1 MPSTPFRVDA
11 QECNNSSRLSGCCFD
26 NATRRQLD
34 ARGTTLLVDALTI
47 SRRRATAIAS
57 TPRSAVQRPHRL
69 PPAEH
74 IPIGGARRVRRA
86 GSSPCATAPRSR
98 CPRPCRCAI
107 PEPRAAS
114 RNGGRRGAITPSPCG
129 DERNHHRRI
138 GHVSSQHES
147 LRLRPPARG
156 KAGIVWGAVSRYL
169 RRGHGCV
176 CQRAGTGLPRAPP
189 AQEHGGGRSG
199 REHPDRPLGILITR
213 RPCRGGFV
221 ALQGRN
227 PALRRR
233 ARPRRARR
241 GLHPPLR

>member
-1 MPSTPFRVDA
+1 VAATIWTAGRRTRKTPHSARVRPRLLPSASASCSMPSTPFRVDA

-26 NATRRQLD
+26 NATRRQPD

-129 DERNHHRRI
+129 DEQSPPTHWARLVTARI
-138 GHVSSQHES
+138 ATATAS
-147 LRLRPPARG
+147 
-156 KAGIVWGAVSRYL
+156 
-169 RRGHGCV
+169 
-176 CQRAGTGLPRAPP
+176 GTR
-189 AQEHGGGRSG
+189 
-199 REHPDRPLGILITR
+199 
-213 RPCRGGFV
+213 
-221 ALQGRN
+221 
-227 PALRRR
+227 
-233 ARPRRARR
+233 
-241 GLHPPLR
+241 